1 MMMTVID
8 AYDVFIEYGKSF
20 WAPKTLVYYQR
31 NLGFFL
37 TFLDEAGIL
46 DVDIS
51 QLSSTVLMEYLVYL
65 RSRDRYSSHP
75 LRSSMKSV
83 DGKIKSNTVNSYMR
97 AVKAFFNYL
106 YRSHVTDR
114 KFTEGVRLPRSDDDQ
129 VIPLLRDEVA
139 QIDAVFDRS
148 VPNDLRNLCM
158 VHLMLDAGLRV
169 QEVVALHPGDVIFES
184 RTIVVNR
191 SKGDKSRVVI
201 LAPPL
206 LGYLQEYVSVFSPS
220 GVMFYTAV
228 DHTPISES
236 VIRSLFSRIIRNT
249 GISRL
254 HPHLLRHT
262 FATSYIMGGGNLET
276 LRILLGHFDY
286 SVTRKYLH
294 LASQYQILGA
304 DIYPLDPVFFRAG
317 YH

>member
-1 MMMTVID
+1 MTVNE
-8 AYDVFIEYGKSF
+8 AYKSFIEYGRSY
-20 WAPKTLVYYQR
+20 WAPKTLTYYER

-37 TFLDEAGIL
+37 DFLQGSGALEN
-46 DVDIS
+46 DINT
-51 QLSSTVLMEYLVYL
+51 LSSTVLMEYLVYL

-106 YRSHVTDR
+106 YRLHLTDQ

-129 VIPLLRDEVA
+129 IIPLLRDEVA
-139 QIDAVFDRS
+139 RIDAVFDRTCA
-148 VPNDLRNLCM
+148 NDLRNLCII
-158 VHLMLDAGLRV
+158 HLMLDAGLRV
-169 QEVVALHPGDVIFES
+169 QEVISLRPGDVIFDS
-184 RTIVVNR
+184 NTIVVNR

-206 LGYLQEYVSVFSPS
+206 LGYLKDYISVFKPV
-220 GVMFYTAV
+220 GVMFFTAV
-228 DHTPISES
+228 DHNPISES
-236 VIRSLFSRIIRNT
+236 AIRALFLRVIRNT

-276 LRILLGHFDY
+276 LRILMGHFDY

-304 DIYPLDPVFFRAG
+304 DIYPLDPVFFRTA
-317 YH
+317 YR